1 MAAIS
6 NPIYFKNQ
14 AIGTSNYDTSKWIY
28 LGADHLGGYIEIP
41 RGLYESLIDNLEQ
54 AHIEY
59 EIQDERQ
66 AGRNIHVE
74 FKGQLRE
81 EQALALEGL
90 TKFDNG
96 ILHAATAF
104 GKTVVCSAVIARKKV
119 NSAATVL
126 DTPIISAPTIV
137 APERDVPG
145 KIAAMS

>member
-1 MAAIS
+1 MTGKLSITLSNGIYIDNTNVKVAMQNKIRRMAAIS
-6 NPIYFKNQ
+6 NPVYFKNQ
-14 AIGTSNYDTSKWIY
+14 AIGTSNYDTSRWIY

-41 RGLYESLIDNLEQ
+41 RGLYDSLIDNLEQ

-59 EIQDERQ
+59 EIQDGRQ
-66 AGRNIHVE
+66 VGRNIHVE

-104 GKTVVCSAVIARKKV
+104 GKQLYAVR
-119 NSAATVL
+119 
-126 DTPIISAPTIV
+126 
-137 APERDVPG
+137 
-145 KIAAMS
+145 